1 MVVRSSLARQRT
13 ASHFTFAAIRRAPPH
28 VIRSVRREWGR
39 STSYSSPLE
48 TRLQIA
54 IRPII
59 DVFRGLFARLLPIQI
74 VNDEAIPTGCAPV
87 DELLGGGFERGTV
100 TQVYG
105 PPAAG
110 KTNLALSAAVET
122 AADDGTA
129 VYIDTEG
136 VSVDR
141 FQQLLTARVGEDDV
155 EAAASRIVIED
166 ALDFE
171 EQSEAV
177 RDAEEF
183 AERADL
189 IVLDSATGFYRL
201 ERTGD
206 NDDGEALRGV
216 ARQVTHLLSLAR
228 KHDLAV
234 VLTNQVFADPEAD
247 RTRALGGNTLEH
259 WTGVVLRL
267 ERFRGGNRRATLEK
281 HRSKAVGESVQFR
294 ITDSG
299 LEGGDDS
306 SRL

>member
-1 MVVRSSLARQRT
+1 M
-13 ASHFTFAAIRRAPPH
+13 
-28 VIRSVRREWGR
+28 
-39 STSYSSPLE
+39 
-48 TRLQIA
+48 
-54 IRPII
+54 
-59 DVFRGLFARLLPIQI
+59 
-74 VNDEAIPTGCAPV
+74 NDEAIPTGCDPV
-87 DELLGGGFERGTV
+87 DDLLGGGFERGTV
-100 TQVYG
+100 TQLYG

-122 AADDGTA
+122 AADGGTV

-141 FQQLLTARVGEDDV
+141 FEQLLSARANGNTGTKATDTEPELLEQRDTSNAAADDLTVEDV
-155 EAAASRIVIED
+155 ASRIVIED
-166 ALDFE
+166 AVDFE
-171 EQSEAV
+171 EQAEAV

-206 NDDGEALRGV
+206 GDEGEALRRV

-234 VLTNQVFADPEAD
+234 VLTNQVFADPDSD

-281 HRSKAVGESVQFR
+281 HRSKPAGETTQFR

-299 LEGGDDS
+299 LEGTDES
-306 SRL
+306 QRF